1 MYEVWKESVSIATQ
15 SGIRTKQIT
24 QGWRSTTKARSL
36 VMALREYYSERRET
50 LDSGDHKALEEIREI
65 LFSQQQPD
73 SEKRK
78 EIALVAMRGIRAED
92 LWALQYLTISRVQHL
107 MEAFDDDSSSLVS
120 VSEVNAFTNARPKD
134 WRWAISAVISEV
146 VLKLF

>member
-1 MYEVWKESVSIATQ
+1 
-15 SGIRTKQIT
+15 
-24 QGWRSTTKARSL
+24 
-36 VMALREYYSERRET
+36 MALREYYSERRET

-107 MEAFDDDSSSLVS
+107 MEAFDDDGSGYVTIA
-120 VSEVNAFTNARPKD
+120 EINRFTDSTPAELG
-134 WRWAISAVISEV
+134 WR
-146 VLKLF
+146 